1 MSEKLDS
8 QVVTAPRTSRRAPS
22 IDCPPVGILLR
33 LRFEPKSALTV
44 EVFQALAAGNPELRL
59 EMTARRELE
68 IMSPCGSE
76 TSEKNLDL
84 SSQLWNWMRKKGR
97 GLGHGYDSSGGFIL
111 PNGAI
116 RSPDASWVAK
126 DRWESRTPV
135 PNEVFFR
142 LCPDFVAEIRSHS
155 DRPYLIRKKMLEYI
169 DQGARLGWFID
180 PFNGK
185 VEIYRP
191 GRAVER
197 LLRPASLSG
206 EDVLPGFV
214 LDLKEILTKGDT
226 RIE

>member
-1 MSEKLDS
+1 MMSEKPDTQTVATS
-8 QVVTAPRTSRRAPS
+8 RRSRRAPS
-22 IDCPPVGILLR
+22 IDWPPFGMLLR
-33 LRFEPKSALTV
+33 LRFEPKSAMTD
-44 EVFQALAAGNPELRL
+44 EVFQALAAGNPDLRL
-59 EMTARRELE
+59 EMTASRDLE

-84 SSQLWNWMRKKGR
+84 SSQLWNWTKKKGR

-126 DRWESRTPV
+126 KRWESRTPV
-135 PNEVFFR
+135 PHEVFFR
-142 LCPDFVAEIRSHS
+142 LCPDFVVEIRSQS
-155 DRPYLIRKKMLEYI
+155 DRPYRIRKKMLEYI

-180 PFNGK
+180 PTNGK

-191 GRAVER
+191 GRAVEK
-197 LLRPASLSG
+197 LLRPSTLSG

-214 LDLKEILTKGDT
+214 LDLKEILGT
-226 RIE
+226 